1 MKTIILYLIILNTF
15 AMSSNIFTI
24 KDKDGNVLKNKQV
37 THNVYYDEFL
47 AQQKELLEEIERTKL
62 LKEQKELLGELD
74 NISSKRETLA
84 QSALE
89 YNKENILLN
98 AKRHLGED
106 YVWGGTKPGGFDC
119 SGYMQYLYK
128 KEGVSIPRTA
138 YQQSKVG
145 KKVSRFA
152 LQKGDLLFFLTD
164 KSRNIPI
171 THVGMYIGNG
181 KFIHAASKKQGIII
195 SSLEKSRYGKL
206 FVKATRII
214 Q

>member
-62 LKEQKELLGELD
+62 LKKQKELLGELD

-89 YNKENILLN
+89 YNKENMLLN